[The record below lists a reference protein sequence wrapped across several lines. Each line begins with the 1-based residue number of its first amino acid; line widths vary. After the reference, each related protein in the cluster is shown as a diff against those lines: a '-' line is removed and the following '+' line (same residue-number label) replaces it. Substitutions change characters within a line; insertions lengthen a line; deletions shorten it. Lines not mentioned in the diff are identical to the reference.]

1 MVSTVSLAGM
11 IFSLLLIFLVP
22 IGLVIYFYRKEKI
35 YLPAVLVGALV
46 FLVFQMLTRIQLINY
61 FSTMDWFARMA
72 QSLTFLIFFFALT
85 AGIFEEIGR
94 YLGFRFLLR
103 KHLSWKNGVAF
114 GIGHG
119 GFEAIALVGL
129 ATINNLVASIMI
141 NAGTFEAQMA
151 PQFGEM
157 ADYIKQV
164 LVETEPVMFFL
175 TGIERMAAL
184 AAQIGFS
191 IIVLYAV
198 KKRKP
203 FYLLAA
209 IILHGILNFPAV
221 IYGPL
226 NISIWF
232 VEAYV
237 IAFAVFSIILTKRA
251 KPLID
256 SDQPQ

>member
-1 MVSTVSLAGM
+1 MVSIFSMVGM

-22 IGLVIYFYRKEKI
+22 LGLVIFFYRKEKI

-61 FSTMDWFARMA
+61 FSTMDWFAEMA
-72 QSLTFLIFFFALT
+72 QNLVFLIFFFALT

-94 YLGFRFLLR
+94 YLGFRFLLK
-103 KHLSWKNGVAF
+103 KHLSWKNGIAF

-119 GFEAIALVGL
+119 GFEAIALVG
-129 ATINNLVASIMI
+129 ATTINNLVVSFMI
-141 NAGTFEAQMA
+141 NTGTFDTQMA
-151 PQFGEM
+151 PQLGEM
-157 ADYIKQV
+157 ANYFKQI
-164 LVETEPVMFFL
+164 LVETEPVMFFF

-184 AAQIGFS
+184 AVHIGLS
-191 IIVLYAV
+191 VLVLYAV
-198 KKRKP
+198 KKRKT

-209 IILHGILNFPAV
+209 IIIHGIFNIPAV

-232 VEAYV
+232 VETFIIV
-237 IAFAVFSIILTKRA
+237 FAVISVILTKRA

-256 SDQPQ
+256 DD

>member
-1 MVSTVSLAGM
+1 MVNIFSLAGM
-11 IFSLLLIFLVP
+11 IFSLLLVFIVP

-46 FLVFQMLTRIQLINY
+46 FLVFQLLTRIQLINY
-61 FSTMDWFARMA
+61 FSTMDWFAEMA
-72 QSLTFLIFFFALT
+72 QNIVFLIFFFALT

-94 YLGFRFLLR
+94 YLGFRFLLK

-119 GFEAIALVGL
+119 GFEAIALVGT

-141 NAGTFEAQMA
+141 NAGTFDIQMA
-151 PQFGEM
+151 PQLGEM
-157 ADYIKQV
+157 AYYLKQI
-164 LVETEPVMFFL
+164 LVETEPVMFFFA
-175 TGIERMAAL
+175 GVERMGAL
-184 AAQIGFS
+184 AIHIGLS
-191 IIVLYAV
+191 VLVLYAV
-198 KKRKP
+198 KKRKV

-209 IILHGILNFPAV
+209 IIIHGIFNIPAV

-232 VEAYV
+232 VEAYIIV
-237 IAFAVFSIILTKRA
+237 FAVISVILTKRA
-251 KPLID
+251 RSIVD
-256 SDQPQ
+256 ND